1 MMMAE
6 NVTTDIRVEEVMVRE
21 VAFATIPGSRDEVLQ
36 ILKNKH
42 ISGVPVVKNGEVVGI
57 VTRTDLIKNPEEDQI
72 ALLMTREPVTIT
84 PDASVI
90 EASHLIIERNIR
102 RIPVVEDHTLAGIVT
117 VADIVKAI
125 SNQGINDPI
134 ERYLG
139 DGVVT
144 VWEETPLSVVGEI
157 MELADVKA
165 VPVIGFNRKLLGV
178 VTDKDLIAESI
189 IEERVEKSNMSAGS
203 DDDAWTWESLRDTMS
218 LYYSVSWIKFP
229 DTPVREAIKGEDIT
243 ATPGSPVSDCAKKMR
258 RNNID
263 QIPVVSATGKLK
275 GLLRDRDLLKALF

>member
-1 MMMAE
+1 LMMAE
-6 NVTTDIRVEEVMVRE
+6 NVTTDIRVEEIMVRE
-21 VAFATIPGSRDEVLQ
+21 VAYATIPGSRDEVLQ
-36 ILKNKH
+36 ILKTKH

-72 ALLMTREPVTIT
+72 ALLMTREPVAI
-84 PDASVI
+84 PPGASIV
-90 EASHLIIERNIR
+90 EASHLMLDRNIR

-117 VADIVKAI
+117 LADIVKAI
-125 SNQGINDPI
+125 SSLGINDPI
-134 ERYLG
+134 EPYLG

-229 DTPVREAIKGEDIT
+229 DTPVREAIKGEMVT

-275 GLLRDRDLLKALF
+275 GLLRDRDLLRALF

>member
-6 NVTTDIRVEEVMVRE
+6 NVTTDIRVEEIMVRE
-21 VAFATIPGSRDEVLQ
+21 VAYATIPGSRDEVLQ
-36 ILKNKH
+36 ILKTKH

-72 ALLMTREPVTIT
+72 ALLMTREPVAI
-84 PDASVI
+84 PPGASIV
-90 EASHLIIERNIR
+90 EASHLMLDRNIR

-117 VADIVKAI
+117 LADIVKAI
-125 SNQGINDPI
+125 SSLGINDPI
-134 ERYLG
+134 EPYLG

-229 DTPVREAIKGEDIT
+229 DTPVREAIKGEMVT

-275 GLLRDRDLLKALF
+275 GLLRDRDLLRALF

>member
-1 MMMAE
+1 M
-6 NVTTDIRVEEVMVRE
+6 TTDIRVEEIMVRE
-21 VAFATIPGSRDEVLQ
+21 VAYATIPGSRDEVLQ
-36 ILKNKH
+36 ILKTKH

-72 ALLMTREPVTIT
+72 ALLMTREPVAI
-84 PDASVI
+84 PPGASIV
-90 EASHLIIERNIR
+90 EASHLMLDRNIR

-117 VADIVKAI
+117 LADIVKAI
-125 SNQGINDPI
+125 SSLGINDPI
-134 ERYLG
+134 EPYLG

-229 DTPVREAIKGEDIT
+229 DTPVREAIKGEMVT

-275 GLLRDRDLLKALF
+275 GLLRDRDLLRALF